1 MILQSTNPANGA
13 IIWEG
18 PVDGPAEC
26 QQALER
32 ARATAPLWAR
42 TPLEDRL
49 AIARR
54 FGALLKEQL
63 EGFARLIA
71 QETGKQLWDSRG
83 EVNAMIGKVEISI
96 AAQAERAGL
105 REQEMPFGRS
115 VLRHRPHGVMAVLGP
130 YNFPGHLP
138 NGHIVPALIA
148 GNVVVF
154 KPSEETPAVGARM
167 AELWAEAGLP
177 EGVFQIV
184 QGGRETGA
192 ALVAGDID
200 GLLFTGSA
208 QAGRVFRRAFADR
221 PHVILALELGGNN
234 PLIAWPEDIGDGE
247 AEAVASLV
255 SHSAFI
261 TTGQRCS
268 CARRLILPSGAAGDR
283 VLEAVLAQAAAL
295 PVRAWDEEE
304 GFMGPLISA
313 RAAHKACEAVAALT
327 ASGAKLLLPPAAP
340 RGDDSAFMGAAVLEV
355 TGVATP
361 DEEIFAPVLQVIR
374 ADSFDAA
381 IAAANNTSFGLSAG
395 LIAQDAALWER
406 FASEIRAG
414 VVNWNRP
421 TTGAASAMPF
431 GGLGDS
437 GNHRPSAAYAA
448 DYCAYPAASFEAP
461 RIESLP
467 IPGLPQ

>member
-1 MILQSTNPANGA
+1 MILQSIDPASGA
-13 IIWEG
+13 IVWQG
-18 PVDGPAEC
+18 PTDGPEAC
-26 QQALER
+26 AKALER
-32 ARATAPLWAR
+32 ARAAVPLWAR
-42 TPLEDRL
+42 TPLEERL
-49 AIARR
+49 AVARR
-54 FGALLKEQL
+54 FAALLKEGL
-63 EGFARLIA
+63 EDFAQLIA
-71 QETGKQLWDSRG
+71 RETGKQLWDSRG

-96 AAQAERAGL
+96 AAQAERAGQ
-105 REQEMPFGRS
+105 REQAMPFGRS

-167 AELWAEAGLP
+167 ADLWAQAGLP
-177 EGVFQIV
+177 EGVFQIL

-192 ALVAGDID
+192 ALVASDID

-208 QAGRVFRRAFADR
+208 QAGRVFRHAFADR

-234 PLIAWPEDIGDGE
+234 PLIAWDGE

-283 VLEAVLAQAAAL
+283 ILEAVLAQAAAL

-313 RAAHKACEAVAALT
+313 RAASKAREAVAALT

-340 RGDDSAFMGAAVLEV
+340 RGDNSAFMGAAVLEV
-355 TGVATP
+355 TGIATP

-374 ADSFDAA
+374 VDSFDGA
-381 IAAANNTSFGLSAG
+381 IAAANNTTFGLSAG
-395 LIAQDAALWER
+395 LVAQAPALWER

-431 GGLGDS
+431 GGLGES

-448 DYCAYPAASFEAP
+448 DYCAFPAASFEAT